1 MFTNGNSVDY
11 NGHELSPL
19 LNTSESDLRLWFYD
33 LPTDWLAGIYPSY
46 SRYGYTLAQF
56 GM

>member
-33 LPTDWLAGIYPSY
+33 FPTDWLAGIYPSY
-46 SRYGYTLAQF
+46 SRHGYTLAPF